1 MDDYLVRVITKDY
14 CVRALACVTT
24 HLVNEACRRQDT
36 YPTAA
41 AALGRAMTGGALMG
55 ALLKTGQRVA
65 LKFEGNGPLKKIIV
79 EAESNGLV
87 RGYVAVP
94 HVDLPLK
101 AGKLDVASA
110 LGKDGLLTVI
120 KDLRMKEPY
129 QGIVKLYTGEIAEDL
144 AFYLAESEQ
153 IPSAVGLGVFVE
165 ADRSVS
171 AAGGFLIQSL
181 PPVNEE
187 VIDRLIERIPQ
198 LPSITELLRGGKT
211 PEDILELLFAS
222 IPFSILE
229 KYVLAFRCSCSRE
242 RVEEA
247 LISLGREELSALMAQ
262 EEEIFVNCE
271 FCREQYAFSREEL
284 ARLVKEI
291 QYPKQGSDRN
301 FEEARRTIR
310 D

>member
-1 MDDYLVRVITKDY
+1 MEDYLVRIITKDKS
-14 CVRALACVTT
+14 VRALACVTT
-24 HLVNEACRRQDT
+24 HLVNEACYRQDT

-41 AALGRAMTGGALMG
+41 AALGRGLTGGVLMG
-55 ALLKTGQRVA
+55 ALMKTGQRVA
-65 LKFEGNGPLKKIIV
+65 LKFEGNGPLKKIVV

-110 LGKDGLLTVI
+110 VGKDGLLTVS

-129 QGIVKLYTGEIAEDL
+129 QGIVHLYSGEIAEDL

-165 ADRSVS
+165 PYRTVS

-181 PPVNEE
+181 PPVNEA

-198 LPSITELLRGGKT
+198 LPPLTELLRGGKT
-211 PEDILELLFAS
+211 PEDILELLFAG
-222 IPFSILE
+222 IPFAVLE
-229 KYVLAFRCSCSRE
+229 KYALAFRCSCSRQ
-242 RVEEA
+242 RAEEA
-247 LISLGREELSALMAQ
+247 LISLGRQELSALMAR
-262 EEEIFVNCE
+262 EEETFVNCE

-291 QYPKQGSDRN
+291 Q
-301 FEEARRTIR
+301 
-310 D
+310 

>member
-1 MDDYLVRVITKDY
+1 MLLTDDYLVRIIAKDRS
-14 CVRALACVTT
+14 VRALACITT
-24 HLVNEACRRQDT
+24 HLVDEACRRQDA

-41 AALGRAMTGGALMG
+41 AALGRALTGGTLMG
-55 ALLKTGQRVA
+55 ALLKAGQRVA
-65 LKFEGNGPLKKIIV
+65 LKFDGNGPLKKIIV

-87 RGYVAVP
+87 RGYVAEP

-129 QGIVKLYTGEIAEDL
+129 QGIVRLFTGEIAEDL

-165 ADRSVS
+165 PDRTVS

-181 PPVNEE
+181 PSVNEE

-198 LPSITELLRGGKT
+198 LPPVTELLRGGKT
-211 PEDILELLFAS
+211 PENMLELLFTG

-229 KYVLAFRCSCSRE
+229 KYALAFRCSCSRK

-247 LISLGREELSALMAQ
+247 LISLGRKELSSLAAR
-262 EEEIFVNCE
+262 EEETLVRCE
-271 FCREQYAFSREEL
+271 FCREQYAFNREDL
-284 ARLVKEI
+284 SRLVKEI
-291 QYPKQGSDRN
+291 Q
-301 FEEARRTIR
+301 
-310 D
+310 